1 MKIKG
6 RYNKLMALCL
16 LGVAVSFG
24 GDLEAYNLVEEWV
37 TPILNPGEIL
47 SPFHEDRGGYLH
59 QGLDIRIG
67 EGTPIRAVQEGI
79 ITKAAPDS
87 KGVDKGGGHMVFLKL
102 NESTEVRY
110 MHLSGYEVDEGDYVK
125 KGQVIGYTGKSGD
138 TTTPHLHIEYRI
150 HNEPIDPTFLFEE
163 KAFIIE
169 DIGQEQEKI
178 DIEVKKDYFELI
190 FNEPFFVIQR

>member
-6 RYNKLMALCL
+6 KYKKLMALCL
-16 LGVAVSFG
+16 LGGIVSVG
-24 GDLEAYNLVEEWV
+24 GDLKAYSLVEEWI
-37 TPILNPGEIL
+37 TPILNPEEIL